1 MIAFL
6 AGVLVFKSADYAII
20 EVQGIGYRV
29 AVSSQ
34 TLAKLGVVGSD
45 VFVHTHL
52 NLRENEISLFGFF
65 EEAERAAF
73 LKLVEVS
80 GVGPKVALAT
90 LSLLSPDALARAIL
104 AEDIA
109 SLSNV
114 PGVGKKTA
122 QRIVVDLK
130 AYYAKSYSGTTV
142 QSSTAPFSDA
152 DILGNALSDT
162 YAALVGMGFGSQE
175 IALALVGCDEN
186 QDSAALIRFA
196 LAHMGGR

>member
-6 AGVLVFKSADYAII
+6 AGVLVFKSTDYAII

-34 TLAKLGVVGSD
+34 TLAKLGVVGGD

-109 SLSNV
+109 ALSNV

-130 AYYAKSYSGTTV
+130 AFYAKSYSGASV
-142 QSSTAPFSDA
+142 HSSTNRVSDA
-152 DILGNALSDT
+152 DILGNAMSDT